1 MSEDNAGVPLTQ
13 VFGERV
19 LYDNPWVRLVQVEI
33 EPPDG
38 HRFWH
43 HVVRLQT
50 VSTAIVLNDAGDH
63 VLLMRR
69 HRFATDQIGWDAP
82 GGIVENDESPQAA
95 AIRETV
101 EETGWKPRGEGR
113 PVAGFQPMPGMVDT
127 PHEVFVFHGAEQ
139 IGEPTDAEEAALIEW
154 VPLTQI
160 AGLIQTRDVLGSG
173 TLVGLLAV
181 LVGLDTQ
188 VRPP

>member
-1 MSEDNAGVPLTQ
+1 VSDDDAGVPLTR

-38 HRFWH
+38 RRFWH

-50 VSTAIVLNDAGDH
+50 VSTAIVLDDARER

-69 HRFATDQIGWDAP
+69 HRFATDQIGWEAP
-82 GGIVENDESPQAA
+82 GGIVGSGESTQAA
-95 AIRETV
+95 AVRETI
-101 EETGWKPRGEGR
+101 EETGWRPRGEGR
-113 PVAGFQPMPGMVDT
+113 LVAGFQPMPGMVDT
-127 PHEVFVFHGAEQ
+127 PLDVFVFHGAEQ
-139 IGEPTDAEEAALIEW
+139 VGEPTDAEEASLVEW
-154 VPLTQI
+154 VSLARI
-160 AGLIQTRDVLGSG
+160 AGLIQAREVLASG

-181 LVGLDTQ
+181 LAGLDTEA
-188 VRPP
+188 

>member
-1 MSEDNAGVPLTQ
+1 VSEDDAGVPRTQ
-13 VFGERV
+13 VFGERM

-82 GGIVENDESPQAA
+82 GGIVGSGETPQVAA
-95 AIRETV
+95 VRETI
-101 EETGWKPRGEGR
+101 EETGWNPRGEGR

-154 VPLTQI
+154 VPLTRI

-181 LVGLDTQ
+181 LAGLDTQ